1 MNVKI
6 KNLEMVATLVKERK
20 KKMTN
25 AEFQKK
31 LKGMYEEHPFLN
43 KQNPK
48 TVNIL
53 LYILRMD
60 DGVTD
65 YNVNLIKDNEDGVR
79 CIPSVK
85 ECFVPIG
92 DLVLHVKEVECEE
105 EDYGFDGLCLNVYV
119 ED

>member
-1 MNVKI
+1 
-6 KNLEMVATLVKERK
+6 
-20 KKMTN
+20 MTN

-31 LKGMYEEHPFLN
+31 LTGMYEKYPFLS

-53 LYILRMD
+53 LYILRKD
-60 DGVTD
+60 VSVTD
-65 YNVNLIKDNEDGVR
+65 YNVNLIKDDADGVI

-92 DLVLHVKEVECEE
+92 DLALHVKEVECEE
-105 EDYGFDGLCLNVYV
+105 EDDGFDGLCLNVYV
-119 ED
+119 EETLYVEE

>member
-1 MNVKI
+1 
-6 KNLEMVATLVKERK
+6 
-20 KKMTN
+20 MTD

-31 LKGMYEEHPFLN
+31 LEGMYKEHPFLN

-60 DGVTD
+60 KNVTD
-65 YNVNLIKDNEDGVR
+65 YNVNLIKDDADGVT

-85 ECFVPIG
+85 ECFVPIRH
-92 DLVLHVKEVECEE
+92 LALHVKEVECEE

-119 ED
+119 EE